1 MAIDFV
7 LVLVTATITS
17 ALTIAAAWYLYHRY
31 VKQMLVSWID
41 KKAQELGEQLKDRV
55 REGVH
60 TGIKDG
66 LSDVGDSVVK
76 KTREGAAKTG
86 LGMIEES
93 MNMLFW
99 PGKKPSTRRDDDDEE
114 S

>member
-7 LVLVTATITS
+7 LVLVTAAITS
-17 ALTIAAAWYLYHRY
+17 ALTIAAAWYLYQRY
-31 VKQMLVSWID
+31 VKQMLVNWID
-41 KKAQELGEQLKDRV
+41 KKAQELGEQLKERV

-86 LGMIEES
+86 FGMIEES
-93 MNMLFW
+93 MNMWFRA
-99 PGKKPSTRRDDDDEE
+99 GKKPTGGKDDDK

>member
-7 LVLVTATITS
+7 LVFVTAAITS

-31 VKQMLVSWID
+31 VKQILVSWID
-41 KKAQELGEQLKDRV
+41 KKAKELGDQLKDRV

-76 KTREGAAKTG
+76 KTKEGAAKTG
-86 LGMIEES
+86 FGMIEES
-93 MNMLFW
+93 MNMWFGA
-99 PGKKPSTRRDDDDEE
+99 GKKPPADKDDEE